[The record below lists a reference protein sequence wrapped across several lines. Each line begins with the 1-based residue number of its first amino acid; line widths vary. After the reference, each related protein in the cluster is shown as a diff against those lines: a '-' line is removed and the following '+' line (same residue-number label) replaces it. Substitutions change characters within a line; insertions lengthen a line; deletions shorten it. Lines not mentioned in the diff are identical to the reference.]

1 VSLILLFILPGFMA
15 LALWFNQPSARVS
28 RAASLSAVAV
38 LAVLALQL
46 VAAAADGDR
55 IVHSFGGWRAP
66 FGIAFAV
73 DRLSAIFVALHTLLL
88 GLTVFALHPDVHG
101 ERVVQRAQPL
111 LFMLTFGLF
120 GSFLTSD
127 LFNLFVM
134 FELVL
139 ITSYLLIQVP
149 GTRRSLAGTL
159 PTLVINLVASTLFL
173 AGLGILYALAGS
185 LSLAELPRELAANPG
200 PLRRIA
206 LTLLVLAFA
215 TKAALVPLCFWMPAT
230 YPTLSAPLAALF
242 AGIMTKL
249 GVYALLR
256 ILPLIALD
264 PFIVQALLWAGG
276 LSALLGVLAALSQY
290 EVRRLLSFH
299 SVSQVGYLVVAL
311 ALVTPAGVAAAIF
324 FAVHHSIVKSTLY
337 LVADELERRNS
348 SRDLRRMDFRS
359 ATWLPLATCFIV
371 AAFSLAGLPPL
382 SGFVGKLSVF
392 AAAYASEAWTG
403 LALLVLASVFTLA
416 SMLKIWRLA
425 FQQLPN
431 SSLTPLAAPSRP
443 PRSRPMP
450 LVVAS
455 ILILALGFAAGPV
468 YRYSAV
474 AANELLDGSAYRDAI
489 LLADGRPPVATEAH

>member
-1 VSLILLFILPGFMA
+1 VILFALFALPGLMA
-15 LALWFNQPSARVS
+15 IGLWLAQPSARVS
-28 RAASLSAVAV
+28 RSISLAATGA
-38 LAVLALQL
+38 LAALALQL
-46 VAAAADGDR
+46 VSDAADGELL
-55 IVHSFGGWRAP
+55 VHSFGGWRAP
-66 FGIAFAV
+66 FGIVFAV
-73 DRLSAIFVALHTLLL
+73 DRLSAIFIALHTLLL
-88 GLTVFALHPDVHG
+88 GLSQLALRPEVHG
-101 ERVVQRAQPL
+101 KAVVQRAQPL

-120 GSFLTSD
+120 GSFLTAD

-159 PTLVINLVASTLFL
+159 PTIVVNLVASTLFL
-173 AGLGILYALAGS
+173 AGLGILYALGGS
-185 LSLAELPRELAANPG
+185 LSLAELPRELAHSSE

-206 LTLLVLAFA
+206 LTMLLLAFG
-215 TKAALVPLCFWMPAT
+215 TKAALIPLCFWMPAT

-264 PFIVQALLWAGG
+264 PWLAQALLWAGG
-276 LSALLGVLAALSQY
+276 LSALFGVLAALSQY

-299 SVSQVGYLVVAL
+299 SVSQVGYLVFAL
-311 ALVTPAGVAAAIF
+311 ALATPAGVAAAIF

-348 SRDLRRMDFRS
+348 SRDLRKMDFRT
-359 ATWLPLATCFIV
+359 AAWLPLVGCFIV

-392 AAAYASEAWTG
+392 AAAYASEAWAG
-403 LALLVLASVFTLA
+403 LTLLVLASVFTLA

-425 FQQLPN
+425 FQQLPGP
-431 SSLTPLAAPSRP
+431 PLLATEQRP
-443 PRSRPMP
+443 RASPLP
-450 LVVAS
+450 LVAALL
-455 ILILALGFAAGPV
+455 LILALGLGAGPV

-474 AANELLDGSAYRDAI
+474 AASELLDGNAYRDAI
-489 LLADGRPPVATEAH
+489 LLADGRPAVSGEAH